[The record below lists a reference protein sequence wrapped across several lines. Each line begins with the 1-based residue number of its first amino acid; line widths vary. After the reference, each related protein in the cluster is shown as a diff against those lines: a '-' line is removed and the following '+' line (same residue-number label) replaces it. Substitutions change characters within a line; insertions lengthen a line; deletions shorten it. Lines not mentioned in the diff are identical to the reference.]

1 MHFIWPIFFNTANTR
16 YLLLLMCIICANV
29 NKVVANSGYTNICF
43 MINIPLKM
51 LTRRF
56 PYFHCSNFKMTFVKN
71 FIKESFLFLTSSKFL
86 LCCKI
91 FRSGNSLQLNDYRK
105 CPFNNS
111 GNFLYLKWRFFLKDF
126 FNKCNQILQFP
137 VDLVTFT
144 QEIINEKLHFL
155 WSDLRKN
162 ISSEKWAN
170 FCFMI
175 TDQSYTS

>member
-1 MHFIWPIFFNTANTR
+1 MHFICPIFFNTANTR

-86 LCCKI
+86 LCRKS
-91 FRSGNSLQLNDYRK
+91 FRSGNGLQLNDYPK
-105 CPFNNS
+105 SPLNNS
-111 GNFLYLKWRFFLKDF
+111 GILLYWKWCF
-126 FNKCNQILQFP
+126 
-137 VDLVTFT
+137 
-144 QEIINEKLHFL
+144 
-155 WSDLRKN
+155 SLR
-162 ISSEKWAN
+162 ISSINVTKSAVSCGFGHIYSRN
-170 FCFMI
+170 
-175 TDQSYTS
+175 Y